1 MKNDI
6 FHFKEF
12 DVIQSKSAM
21 KIGTDA
27 VLLGAWVPLTH
38 TELKVLD
45 IGAGTGVL
53 SLQIAQRSIADTI
66 DAVEIDPDAFEECVT
81 NFENSPWGDRL
92 FCYHAGF
99 VEFYS
104 EMEEAYDLIISNPPF
119 FQSPLNSESKINS
132 RETAR
137 FQDRLN
143 FEELLKGVS
152 VLLAEDGQFSLI
164 LPYPKME
171 EFIQK
176 AEDYAL
182 FPTTILNVRGHSSSP
197 LKRSLITFRRNK
209 EETIKQNELIIE
221 LERHHYT
228 QDYIDL
234 VKDFYLKM

>member
-1 MKNDI
+1 
-6 FHFKEF
+6 
-12 DVIQSKSAM
+12 M

-104 EMEEAYDLIISNPPF
+104 EMEETYDLIISNPPF
-119 FQSPLNSESKINS
+119 FSP
-132 RETAR
+132 R
-137 FQDRLN
+137 
-143 FEELLKGVS
+143 
-152 VLLAEDGQFSLI
+152 
-164 LPYPKME
+164 
-171 EFIQK
+171 
-176 AEDYAL
+176 
-182 FPTTILNVRGHSSSP
+182 
-197 LKRSLITFRRNK
+197 
-209 EETIKQNELIIE
+209 
-221 LERHHYT
+221 
-228 QDYIDL
+228 
-234 VKDFYLKM
+234 

>member
-27 VLLGAWVPLTH
+27 VLLGAWVSLTH
-38 TELKVLD
+38 NELKVLD
-45 IGAGTGVL
+45 IGSGTGVL
-53 SLQIAQRSIADTI
+53 SLQLAQRSMADTI
-66 DAVEIDPDAFEECVT
+66 DAVEIDPGAFEECVT

-99 VEFYS
+99 LEFYS
-104 EMEEAYDLIISNPPF
+104 EIEETYDLIISNPPF
-119 FQSPLNSESKINS
+119 FQSPLNSESKSNS

-152 VLLAEDGQFSLI
+152 VLLTEEGQFSLI
-164 LPYPKME
+164 LPYPEME

-176 AEDYAL
+176 AEDHAL
-182 FPTTILNVRGHSSSP
+182 FPVAILNVRGHSSSP

-209 EETIKQNELIIE
+209 EENIVQNELIIE
-221 LERHHYT
+221 LGRHLYT

>member
-27 VLLGAWVPLTH
+27 VLLGAWVSLTH
-38 TELKVLD
+38 NELKVLD
-45 IGAGTGVL
+45 IGSGTGVL
-53 SLQIAQRSIADTI
+53 SLQLAQRSMADTI
-66 DAVEIDPDAFEECVT
+66 DAVEIDPGAFEECVT

-104 EMEEAYDLIISNPPF
+104 EIEETYDLIISNPPF
-119 FQSPLNSESKINS
+119 FQSPLNSESKSNS

-152 VLLAEDGQFSLI
+152 VLLTEEGQFSLI
-164 LPYPKME
+164 LPYPEME

-176 AEDYAL
+176 AEDHAL
-182 FPTTILNVRGHSSSP
+182 FPVAILNVRGHSSSP

-209 EETIKQNELIIE
+209 EENIVQNELIIE
-221 LERHHYT
+221 LGRHLYT